1 MILFEF
7 EYVTYTWD
15 RYSFRMSVQF
25 QVESIY
31 YICII
36 IYSIDMLSVI
46 VTEQLNIC

>member
-1 MILFEF
+1 MILFD
-7 EYVTYTWD
+7 YNSNVYTWD